1 MRFDVRWYP
10 SITSTMD
17 VAGEAVQA
25 GAPEGVVLV
34 ADEQTAGRGRRGRS
48 WSSPPAAGLYVSL
61 VLRPGHDESADKRVL
76 SLVTLTAGV
85 AVREAILR
93 ATGLA
98 CELKWPND
106 VVVGKRKL
114 AGILA
119 EGYFIGTPQQAVVLG
134 IGINVLGAAHPP
146 DVDVRAASLEGEL
159 GRAVDRALLFEHLL
173 RSLDAWYERLERGEA
188 GDILHAWREASPSAR
203 GAPVE
208 WVDGQRRGVT
218 AGVDEDGALL
228 VRIGPATERVIAG
241 ELRWL

>member
-10 SITSTMD
+10 AITSTMD
-17 VAGEAVQA
+17 VAAAAVEA
-25 GAPEGVVLV
+25 GAPEGVVIV
-34 ADEQTAGRGRRGRS
+34 ADEQIVGRGRRGRA

-61 VLRPGHDESADKRVL
+61 VLRPAHDESADKRVL
-76 SLVTLTAGV
+76 ALVTLAAGV

-93 ATGLA
+93 ATGLS

-106 VVVGKRKL
+106 VVKEKRKL

-119 EGYFIGTPQQAVVLG
+119 EGHSIGTPQQAIVLG
-134 IGINVLGAAHPP
+134 VGINVLQAAHPP
-146 DVDVRAASLEGEL
+146 DVNARATSLEGEL
-159 GRAVDRALLFEHLL
+159 GRAVDRALLFEQTLL
-173 RSLDAWYERLERGEA
+173 SLAAWYERLKRGEA
-188 GDILHAWREASPSAR
+188 DDILQAWREASPSAR

-228 VRIGPATERVIAG
+228 VKTETTVERVIAG